1 MVDGSLFVSIPLYT
15 FMQRTLLHSF
25 GEQGISPFPVLSPE
39 TLHKA
44 VELIFPQIVFLDMC

>member
-25 GEQGISPFPVLSPE
+25 GEQGISSFPVLSPE

-44 VELIFPQIVFLDMC
+44 VVLIFPQIAFLDMC